1 MTNTKKNSKTKKVE
15 NNTEWLDKIINQ
27 LTNKLQQSLSLFKK
41 KLKMFQLKVP
51 LKKFIIQ
58 NQICCF

>member
-27 LTNKLQQSLSLFKK
+27 LTNKL
-41 KLKMFQLKVP
+41 
-51 LKKFIIQ
+51 
-58 NQICCF
+58 